1 MFVSVLGNDIVRTR
15 FENDRTILNGFM
27 TVVIA
32 FSSKNLERGKIKKWP
47 TNNINISVNLF

>member
-1 MFVSVLGNDIVRTR
+1 MFVSVLGIVCTR
-15 FENDRTILNGFM
+15 FENDRTVLNGFM